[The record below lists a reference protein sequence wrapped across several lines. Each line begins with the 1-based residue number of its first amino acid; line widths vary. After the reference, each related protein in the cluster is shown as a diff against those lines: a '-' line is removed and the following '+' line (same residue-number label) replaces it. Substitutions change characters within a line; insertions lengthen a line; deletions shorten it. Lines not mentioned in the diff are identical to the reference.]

1 MIIQAEDLAGMGS
14 SYVNSQ
20 DAEYKQ
26 KHSHQKVIL
35 TDEQWE
41 SVTKIFHQ
49 LGKETKY
56 HGYVMSYCNR
66 VLVYV
71 YVYVYVHS
79 ITYINYYIILTRL
92 KPNQPNVSPSLP
104 SSSFSLFVFYY
115 TV

>member
-56 HGYVMSYCNR
+56 HGYVMLYCNHI
-66 VLVYV
+66 LVYV
-71 YVYVYVHS
+71 HVRC
-79 ITYINYYIILTRL
+79 ITYIDYYIILTRL
-92 KPNQPNVSPSLP
+92 KPNQTIVSSS
-104 SSSFSLFVFYY
+104 SSSFLSVFYF

>member
-1 MIIQAEDLAGMGS
+1 MGS

-56 HGYVMSYCNR
+56 HGYVM
-66 VLVYV
+66 
-71 YVYVYVHS
+71 
-79 ITYINYYIILTRL
+79 
-92 KPNQPNVSPSLP
+92 
-104 SSSFSLFVFYY
+104 LFY
-115 TV
+115 TVIVYLCMCMCMFMFIL

>member
-56 HGYVMSYCNR
+56 HGYVMLYCNR
-66 VLVYV
+66 IS
-71 YVYVYVHS
+71 VYVYVHC
-79 ITYINYYIILTRL
+79 ITYIANQLFRHRRRL
-92 KPNQPNVSPSLP
+92 LLLLFL
-104 SSSFSLFVFYY
+104 SFTSQYD
-115 TV
+115 

>member
-56 HGYVMSYCNR
+56 HGYVM
-66 VLVYV
+66 L
-71 YVYVYVHS
+71 
-79 ITYINYYIILTRL
+79 L
-92 KPNQPNVSPSLP
+92 
-104 SSSFSLFVFYY
+104 Y
-115 TV
+115 TVIVYLCMCMFMFMFMFIL